1 MSDRSAPERRFSNR
15 VENYVRYRP
24 GYPEDLVRGIFAR
37 AALPGSAVVAD
48 VGSGTGLSSI
58 PFLQHGSLVYGVEP
72 NDEMREA
79 AEKLLAPFPNFHSI
93 AGSAEHTTLAGAS
106 VDLVVCAQAFHWL
119 DHEKAR
125 PEFRRISRGEQWAV
139 IVFNIRSVDATPFLR
154 DYEAMLLDCGVD
166 YSAVRHENVTGEVL
180 TRFFG
185 GDYEELSFPNEQIFD
200 FASVRGRLLSS
211 SYAPAEDE
219 PGFDAMMARLKSIY
233 ETHHEQGLVRF
244 EYETKAWLGRLR
256 D

>member
-24 GYPEDLVRGIFAR
+24 GYPRELVPEIFAR
-37 AALPGSAVVAD
+37 AALDSRAVVAD
-48 VGSGTGLSSI
+48 VGSGTGLSSV
-58 PFLQHGSLVYGVEP
+58 PFLEHQCTVYGVEP

-79 AEKLLAPFPNFHSI
+79 AEKLLAPFPGFHSI
-93 AGSAEHTTLAGAS
+93 AGSAENTTLAGAS

-119 DHEKAR
+119 DPHKAR
-125 PEFRRISRGEQWAV
+125 KEFRRITRGERWAA

-154 DYEAMLLDCGVD
+154 EYESMLLECGVD
-166 YSAVRHENVTGEVL
+166 YAAVRHENVTSEVL
-180 TRFFG
+180 DGFFG
-185 GDYEELSFPNEQIFD
+185 GDYDTLTFPNEQIFD
-200 FASVRGRLLSS
+200 LASLRGRLLSS

-219 PGFDAMMARLKSIY
+219 PGFEAMTSRLKAIY
-233 ETHHEQGLVRF
+233 EAHHQQGLVRF
-244 EYETKAWLGRLR
+244 DYETKAWLGKLR